1 MFSASKSPTST
12 RKWWTPGSCC
22 TASCRYGDGI
32 FESRIES
39 SQPAGQSGGES
50 GSWTLTPSYTFSGMS
65 DARSVKWHGWFL
77 RPSRFDFHEQK
88 MPMLTL
94 SDTFGAQSAELL
106 KW

>member
-1 MFSASKSPTST
+1 
-12 RKWWTPGSCC
+12 
-22 TASCRYGDGI
+22 
-32 FESRIES
+32 
-39 SQPAGQSGGES
+39 
-50 GSWTLTPSYTFSGMS
+50 MS

-88 MPMLTL
+88 MPMFTL